1 MLTWMELSC
10 SKSSVPLSVLAVP
23 RELGRA
29 CPTFQEWPGE
39 EQLPL
44 ELTGQRRLLG
54 PASQTVKATE
64 GSKTRAGR
72 RGPVSQPLWVISW
85 NTFRQSREEED
96 FKEANFQKLSG
107 FGVKS

>member
-23 RELGRA
+23 RRIGERLSHLSGVARGRA
-29 CPTFQEWPGE
+29 V
-39 EQLPL
+39 PL

-64 GSKTRAGR
+64 GSKTRGQE
-72 RGPVSQPLWVISW
+72 G
-85 NTFRQSREEED
+85 N
-96 FKEANFQKLSG
+96 
-107 FGVKS
+107 